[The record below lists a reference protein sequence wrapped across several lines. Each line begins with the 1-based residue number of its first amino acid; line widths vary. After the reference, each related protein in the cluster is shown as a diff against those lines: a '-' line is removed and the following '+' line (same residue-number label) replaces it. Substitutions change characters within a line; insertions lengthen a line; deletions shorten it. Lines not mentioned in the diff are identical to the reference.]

1 MKILVPVDGSQP
13 SLRAVKLAIR
23 MTREEPGSAIALVN
37 VQNTGTLEF
46 GDLDA
51 ATPVLLRQRVLREGN
66 AALKK
71 AIALCKATKVKFGAD
86 IETGAIAETA
96 IRFGKKKRVDHIV
109 MGTRGLGG
117 VRGLLLGSVATQI
130 IHLAKVPVTL
140 VK

>member
-13 SLRAVKLAIR
+13 SLRAVRLAIQ
-23 MTREEPGSAIALVN
+23 MTREEPGSSIALVN

-46 GDLDA
+46 GDLGA
-51 ATPVLLRQRVLREGN
+51 STPALLRQAVLREGN
-66 AALKK
+66 AALRR
-71 AIALCKATKVKFGAD
+71 AIALCKAAKVKFSAD
-86 IETGAIAETA
+86 IEAGAIAETA
-96 IRFGKKKRVDHIV
+96 ARLAKKKRVDHIV

-130 IHLAKVPVTL
+130 IHLASVPVTL

>member
-46 GDLDA
+46 GDLGV
-51 ATPVLLRQRVLREGN
+51 ATPAQLRQRVLREGN

-71 AIALCKATKVKFGAD
+71 AIALCKAAKVKFGAD
-86 IETGAIAETA
+86 VETGAIAATA

-130 IHLAKVPVTL
+130 IHLAGVPVTL